1 MNMPTIDM
9 IIIIGKSR
17 NIGLLA
23 MSRPPTVTISAIM
36 PITATSITNGISR
49 IIRLPGIARGTS
61 GGGARLT
68 SPPGI
73 RGGATRRRR
82 TNPCV
87 LNLPSPEAA
96 GAGCWVLFVSSNP
109 IAQEADWFDLT
120 AVSSRSWSPTLEA
133 EPELSRLT
141 LVVGELNIDVGLPAH
156 VSIAQYIPDVI
167 DIANEQITANDAI
180 VEFDAADGQWTLA
193 PLGGEPIA
201 PHLSLGEAGVY
212 DGDLLMICAAGQP
225 VSPLL
230 FDDVDDTQRRRGRG
244 RHRAELVHGQRQ
256 RVGRLR
262 CHRGRRRHAGGRRWH
277 VGPPCPRCPRRC
289 WPSARWGCC
298 WPAWWRTGRAAAGTS
313 AWIAAVS
320 MPLVF
325 AGSLYVVPD
334 GSGATSLP
342 MAFALTA
349 FGALLVLLVSGSG
362 SGRVHRDHRGV
373 HFRWRQFHGNVAVAA
388 AHPIGG
394 ALCSRPS
401 AVIVVYLAP
410 RVTIG
415 LSKLPIP
422 RVPTA
427 GEPLD
432 DIETQGGTTVEG
444 VNAIGKQ
451 IIPTEEDLI
460 SRVRRAN
467 QHLTGIL
474 VAAALAALVGCYLAV
489 DVSNGFYWQ
498 GTVFAIMV
506 ATVLC
511 LRGRGH
517 HDLVQSATL
526 IGSGLTIAVAVI
538 LKTAVNVEGWQARA
552 VVVLLALMVLIL
564 ACGLVAPLR
573 EFSPVMRR
581 QVEILEYIAVGSLFP
596 LCFWIIRVYA
606 FFREMRL

>member
-1 MNMPTIDM
+1 M
-9 IIIIGKSR
+9 
-17 NIGLLA
+17 
-23 MSRPPTVTISAIM
+23 
-36 PITATSITNGISR
+36 
-49 IIRLPGIARGTS
+49 
-61 GGGARLT
+61 
-68 SPPGI
+68 
-73 RGGATRRRR
+73 
-82 TNPCV
+82 
-87 LNLPSPEAA
+87 
-96 GAGCWVLFVSSNP
+96 FVSSNP
-109 IAQEADWFDLT
+109 IAQEADWIVTLLEPD
-120 AVSSRSWSPTLEA
+120 LEA

-167 DIANEQITANDAI
+167 DIANEQITANEAI
-180 VEFDAADGQWTLA
+180 VEFAAADGQWTLA

-230 FDDVDDTQRRRGRG
+230 FDDVDDTQNPG
-244 RHRAELVHGQRQ
+244 
-256 RVGRLR
+256 
-262 CHRGRRRHAGGRRWH
+262 AGAGAVRSWFTDNAN
-277 VGPPCPRCPRRC
+277 VLAGFGVTAAAAVTLAGVL
-289 WPSARWGCC
+289 ARWAAQ
-298 WPAWWRTGRAAAGTS
+298 PAVPAAVLALGATGVLLACLVAHRPAATGTS
-313 AWIAAVS
+313 AWTAAVS

-325 AGSLYVVPD
+325 AGSLYLVPD

-342 MAFALTA
+342 MSFALTA

-362 SGRVHRDHRGV
+362 SAVYTAIIAACTFGGV
-373 HFRWRQFHGNVAVAA
+373 SSTAMLLWQP
-388 AHPIGG
+388 PIRTVG
-394 ALCSRPS
+394 ALLATT

-498 GTVFAIMV
+498 GTVFAMMV

-526 IGSGLTIAVAVI
+526 IGSGLTIAVTVV
-538 LKTAVNVEGWQARA
+538 LKTAVYVEGWQARA

-564 ACGLVAPLR
+564 TCGLVAPLR

>member
-1 MNMPTIDM
+1 M
-9 IIIIGKSR
+9 
-17 NIGLLA
+17 
-23 MSRPPTVTISAIM
+23 
-36 PITATSITNGISR
+36 
-49 IIRLPGIARGTS
+49 
-61 GGGARLT
+61 
-68 SPPGI
+68 
-73 RGGATRRRR
+73 
-82 TNPCV
+82 
-87 LNLPSPEAA
+87 
-96 GAGCWVLFVSSNP
+96 FVSSNP
-109 IAQEADWFDLT
+109 IAQEADWI
-120 AVSSRSWSPTLEA
+120 VTLLEPELEAEA

-167 DIANEQITANDAI
+167 DIANEQITNQDAI
-180 VEFDAADGQWTLA
+180 VEFDAADGRWTLA
-193 PLGGEPIA
+193 PLGGAPIE
-201 PHLSLGEAGVY
+201 PHLSLGEAGVH
-212 DGDLLMICAAGQP
+212 DGDLLMICAVGQP

-230 FDDVDDTQRRRGRG
+230 FDDVDDT
-244 RHRAELVHGQRQ
+244 
-256 RVGRLR
+256 
-262 CHRGRRRHAGGRRWH
+262 HA
-277 VGPPCPRCPRRC
+277 
-289 WPSARWGCC
+289 
-298 WPAWWRTGRAAAGTS
+298 AAAGTVRS
-313 AWIAAVS
+313 WLADKANALAGFGVTAAAAVTLAGVVARWTAQPAVPAAVLALGVTGMVLACLVAHRPAAAAAPAWITAVS
-320 MPLVF
+320 TPLVF
-325 AGSLYVVPD
+325 AGSLYLVPG

-349 FGALLVLLVSGSG
+349 FSALLVLLVSGSG
-362 SGRVHRDHRGV
+362 SAVYTAIIAACAFGGV
-373 HFRWRQFHGNVAVAA
+373 SSTAMLLWQAPIRAV
-388 AHPIGG
+388 G
-394 ALCSRPS
+394 ALLATV

-432 DIETQGGTTVEG
+432 DIETQGGPTVEG

-489 DVSNGFYWQ
+489 DVSDGFYWQ
-498 GTVFAIMV
+498 GTVFAVMV

-526 IGSGLTIAVAVI
+526 IGSGLTIAVAVV
-538 LKTAVNVEGWQARA
+538 LKTALNVEGWQARA

-573 EFSPVMRR
+573 EFSPVARR
-581 QVEILEYIAVGSLFP
+581 QVEILEYLAVGSLFP
-596 LCFWIIRVYA
+596 LCFWIVRVYA

>member
-1 MNMPTIDM
+1 MT
-9 IIIIGKSR
+9 
-17 NIGLLA
+17 LLE
-23 MSRPPTVTISAIM
+23 P
-36 PITATSITNGISR
+36 
-49 IIRLPGIARGTS
+49 
-61 GGGARLT
+61 
-68 SPPGI
+68 
-73 RGGATRRRR
+73 
-82 TNPCV
+82 
-87 LNLPSPEAA
+87 
-96 GAGCWVLFVSSNP
+96 
-109 IAQEADWFDLT
+109 D
-120 AVSSRSWSPTLEA
+120 LEA

-167 DIANEQITANDAI
+167 DIANEQITANEAI
-180 VEFDAADGQWTLA
+180 VEFAAADGQWTLA

-230 FDDVDDTQRRRGRG
+230 FDDVDDTQSPG
-244 RHRAELVHGQRQ
+244 
-256 RVGRLR
+256 
-262 CHRGRRRHAGGRRWH
+262 AGAVRSWFTDNANVLAGFG
-277 VGPPCPRCPRRC
+277 V
-289 WPSARWGCC
+289 
-298 WPAWWRTGRAAAGTS
+298 TAAAAVTLAGVLAHWAAQPAVPAAVLALGAMGVLLACLVAHRPAATGTS

-320 MPLVF
+320 TPLVF
-325 AGSLYVVPD
+325 AGSLYLVPD
-334 GSGATSLP
+334 GSGTTSLP
-342 MAFALTA
+342 MSFALTA
-349 FGALLVLLVSGSG
+349 FGALLVLLISGSG
-362 SGRVHRDHRGV
+362 SAVYTAIIAACTFGGV
-373 HFRWRQFHGNVAVAA
+373 SSTAMLLWQP
-388 AHPIGG
+388 PIRTVG
-394 ALCSRPS
+394 ALLATA

-474 VAAALAALVGCYLAV
+474 VAAAVAALVGCYLAA
-489 DVSNGFYWQ
+489 DISNGFYWQ
-498 GTVFAIMV
+498 GTVFAMMV

-526 IGSGLTIAVAVI
+526 IGSGLTIAVAVV
-538 LKTAVNVEGWQARA
+538 LKTAVNVEGWEARA

>member
-1 MNMPTIDM
+1 M
-9 IIIIGKSR
+9 
-17 NIGLLA
+17 
-23 MSRPPTVTISAIM
+23 
-36 PITATSITNGISR
+36 
-49 IIRLPGIARGTS
+49 
-61 GGGARLT
+61 
-68 SPPGI
+68 
-73 RGGATRRRR
+73 
-82 TNPCV
+82 
-87 LNLPSPEAA
+87 
-96 GAGCWVLFVSSNP
+96 FVSSNP
-109 IAQEADWFDLT
+109 IAQEADWI
-120 AVSSRSWSPTLEA
+120 VTLLEPELEAEA

-167 DIANEQITANDAI
+167 DIANEQITNQDAI
-180 VEFDAADGQWTLA
+180 VEFDAADGRWTLA
-193 PLGGEPIA
+193 PLGGAPIE
-201 PHLSLGEAGVY
+201 PHLSLGEAGVH
-212 DGDLLMICAAGQP
+212 DGDLLMICAVGQP

-230 FDDVDDTQRRRGRG
+230 FDDVDDT
-244 RHRAELVHGQRQ
+244 H
-256 RVGRLR
+256 
-262 CHRGRRRHAGGRRWH
+262 
-277 VGPPCPRCPRRC
+277 
-289 WPSARWGCC
+289 
-298 WPAWWRTGRAAAGTS
+298 AAAGGTVRS
-313 AWIAAVS
+313 WLADKANALAGFGVTAAAAVTLAGVVARWTAQPAVPAAVLTLGVTGMVLACLVAHRPAAATAPAWITAVS
-320 MPLVF
+320 TPLVF
-325 AGSLYVVPD
+325 AGSLYLVPG

-362 SGRVHRDHRGV
+362 SAVYTAIIAACAFGGV
-373 HFRWRQFHGNVAVAA
+373 SSTAMLLWQAPIRAV
-388 AHPIGG
+388 G
-394 ALCSRPS
+394 ALLATV

-432 DIETQGGTTVEG
+432 DIETQGGPTVEG

-489 DVSNGFYWQ
+489 DVSDGFYWQ
-498 GTVFAIMV
+498 GTVFAVMV

-526 IGSGLTIAVAVI
+526 IGSGLTIAVAVV
-538 LKTAVNVEGWQARA
+538 LKTALNVEGWQARA

-573 EFSPVMRR
+573 EFSPVARR
-581 QVEILEYIAVGSLFP
+581 QVEILEYLAVGSLFP
-596 LCFWIIRVYA
+596 LCFWIVRVYA

>member
-1 MNMPTIDM
+1 M
-9 IIIIGKSR
+9 
-17 NIGLLA
+17 
-23 MSRPPTVTISAIM
+23 
-36 PITATSITNGISR
+36 
-49 IIRLPGIARGTS
+49 
-61 GGGARLT
+61 
-68 SPPGI
+68 
-73 RGGATRRRR
+73 
-82 TNPCV
+82 
-87 LNLPSPEAA
+87 
-96 GAGCWVLFVSSNP
+96 SSNP
-109 IAQEADWFDLT
+109 IAQEADWI
-120 AVSSRSWSPTLEA
+120 VTLLEPELEAEA

-167 DIANEQITANDAI
+167 DIANEQITNQDAI
-180 VEFDAADGQWTLA
+180 VEFDAADGRWTLA
-193 PLGGEPIA
+193 PLGGAPIE
-201 PHLSLGEAGVY
+201 PHLSLGEAGVH
-212 DGDLLMICAAGQP
+212 DGDLLMICAVGQP

-230 FDDVDDTQRRRGRG
+230 FDDVDDT
-244 RHRAELVHGQRQ
+244 
-256 RVGRLR
+256 
-262 CHRGRRRHAGGRRWH
+262 HA
-277 VGPPCPRCPRRC
+277 
-289 WPSARWGCC
+289 
-298 WPAWWRTGRAAAGTS
+298 AAAGTVRS
-313 AWIAAVS
+313 WLADKANALAGFGVTAAAAVTLAGVVARWTAQPAVPAAVLALGVTGMVLACLVAHRPAAAAAPAWITAVS
-320 MPLVF
+320 TPLVF
-325 AGSLYVVPD
+325 AGSLYLVPG

-362 SGRVHRDHRGV
+362 SAVYTAIITACAFGGV
-373 HFRWRQFHGNVAVAA
+373 SSTAMLLWQAPIRAV
-388 AHPIGG
+388 G
-394 ALCSRPS
+394 ALLATV

-432 DIETQGGTTVEG
+432 DIETQGGPTVEG

-474 VAAALAALVGCYLAV
+474 VAAALAALAGCYLAV
-489 DVSNGFYWQ
+489 DVSDGFYWQ
-498 GTVFAIMV
+498 GTVFAVMV

-526 IGSGLTIAVAVI
+526 IGSGLTIAVAVV
-538 LKTAVNVEGWQARA
+538 LKTALNVEGWQARA

-573 EFSPVMRR
+573 EFSPVARR
-581 QVEILEYIAVGSLFP
+581 QVEILEYLAVGSLFP
-596 LCFWIIRVYA
+596 LCFWIVRVYA

>member
-1 MNMPTIDM
+1 M
-9 IIIIGKSR
+9 
-17 NIGLLA
+17 
-23 MSRPPTVTISAIM
+23 
-36 PITATSITNGISR
+36 
-49 IIRLPGIARGTS
+49 
-61 GGGARLT
+61 
-68 SPPGI
+68 
-73 RGGATRRRR
+73 
-82 TNPCV
+82 
-87 LNLPSPEAA
+87 
-96 GAGCWVLFVSSNP
+96 SSNP
-109 IAQEADWFDLT
+109 IAQEADWIVTLLEPD
-120 AVSSRSWSPTLEA
+120 LEA

-167 DIANEQITANDAI
+167 DIANEQITANEAI
-180 VEFDAADGQWTLA
+180 VEFAAADGQWTLA

-230 FDDVDDTQRRRGRG
+230 FDDVDDTQSPG
-244 RHRAELVHGQRQ
+244 
-256 RVGRLR
+256 
-262 CHRGRRRHAGGRRWH
+262 AGAVRSWFTDNANVLAGFG
-277 VGPPCPRCPRRC
+277 V
-289 WPSARWGCC
+289 
-298 WPAWWRTGRAAAGTS
+298 TAAAAVTLAGVLAHWAAQPAVPAAVLALGVMGVLLACLVAHRPAGTGTS

-320 MPLVF
+320 TPLVF
-325 AGSLYVVPD
+325 AGSLYLVPD

-342 MAFALTA
+342 MSFALTA

-362 SGRVHRDHRGV
+362 SAVYTAIIAACTFGGV
-373 HFRWRQFHGNVAVAA
+373 SSTAMLLWQP
-388 AHPIGG
+388 PIRTVG
-394 ALCSRPS
+394 ALLATA

-498 GTVFAIMV
+498 GTVFAMMV

-526 IGSGLTIAVAVI
+526 IGSGLTIAVAVV
-538 LKTAVNVEGWQARA
+538 LKTAVNVEGWEARA

-606 FFREMRL
+606 FFREMSL

>member
-1 MNMPTIDM
+1 M
-9 IIIIGKSR
+9 
-17 NIGLLA
+17 
-23 MSRPPTVTISAIM
+23 
-36 PITATSITNGISR
+36 
-49 IIRLPGIARGTS
+49 
-61 GGGARLT
+61 
-68 SPPGI
+68 
-73 RGGATRRRR
+73 
-82 TNPCV
+82 
-87 LNLPSPEAA
+87 
-96 GAGCWVLFVSSNP
+96 FVSSNP
-109 IAQEADWFDLT
+109 IAQEADWI
-120 AVSSRSWSPTLEA
+120 VTLLESELEPEA

-167 DIANEQITANDAI
+167 DIANEQITTQDAI
-180 VEFDAADGQWTLA
+180 VEFDAADGRWTLA
-193 PLGGEPIA
+193 PLGGTPIA
-201 PHLSLGEAGVY
+201 PHLSLAEAGVC
-212 DGDLLMICAAGQP
+212 DGDLLMICSVGQP

-230 FDDVDDTQRRRGRG
+230 FDDVDDT
-244 RHRAELVHGQRQ
+244 RADEGPGTVRSWLTGNA
-256 RVGRLR
+256 
-262 CHRGRRRHAGGRRWH
+262 HALAGFG
-277 VGPPCPRCPRRC
+277 V
-289 WPSARWGCC
+289 
-298 WPAWWRTGRAAAGTS
+298 TAAAAVTLAGVLPRW
-313 AWIAAVS
+313 AAQPAVPAAVLTLGAMGLLLACLVAHRPAATAATGWITAVS
-320 MPLVF
+320 TPLLF
-325 AGSLYVVPD
+325 AGSLYLVPG
-334 GSGATSLP
+334 GSGVTSLP

-349 FGALLVLLVSGSG
+349 FGALLVLLISGSG
-362 SGRVHRDHRGV
+362 SAVYTAIIATCVFGGV
-373 HFRWRQFHGNVAVAA
+373 SSTAMLLWQP
-388 AHPIGG
+388 PIRTVG
-394 ALCSRPS
+394 ALLATA

-432 DIETQGGTTVEG
+432 DIETQGGPTVEG

-451 IIPTEEDLI
+451 IIPTEENLI

-474 VAAALAALVGCYLAV
+474 VAAALAAPVGCYLAA
-489 DVSNGFYWQ
+489 DITNGFYWQ
-498 GTVFAIMV
+498 GTVFALMV

-526 IGSGLTIAVAVI
+526 IGSGLIIAVAVI
-538 LKTAVNVEGWQARA
+538 LKTALYVEGWQVRA

-573 EFSPVMRR
+573 EFSPVARR

>member
-1 MNMPTIDM
+1 M
-9 IIIIGKSR
+9 
-17 NIGLLA
+17 
-23 MSRPPTVTISAIM
+23 
-36 PITATSITNGISR
+36 
-49 IIRLPGIARGTS
+49 
-61 GGGARLT
+61 
-68 SPPGI
+68 
-73 RGGATRRRR
+73 
-82 TNPCV
+82 
-87 LNLPSPEAA
+87 
-96 GAGCWVLFVSSNP
+96 SSNP
-109 IAQEADWFDLT
+109 IAQEADWI
-120 AVSSRSWSPTLEA
+120 VTLLESELEAEA

-167 DIANEQITANDAI
+167 DIANEQISASDSVI
-180 VEFDAADGQWTLA
+180 EFDAADGHWTLA

-201 PHLSLGEAGVY
+201 PHLSLGEAGIY
-212 DGDLLMICAAGQP
+212 DGDLLMICAVGQP

-230 FDDVDDTQRRRGRG
+230 FDDVDDTQSP
-244 RHRAELVHGQRQ
+244 E
-256 RVGRLR
+256 
-262 CHRGRRRHAGGRRWH
+262 AGAGTVRSWFTDNAN
-277 VGPPCPRCPRRC
+277 VLAGF
-289 WPSARWGCC
+289 GV
-298 WPAWWRTGRAAAGTS
+298 TAAAAVTLAGVLAHWAAQPAVPAAVLALGATGVLLACLVAHRPAATGTS

-325 AGSLYVVPD
+325 AGSLYLVPD

-342 MAFALTA
+342 MSFALTA

-362 SGRVHRDHRGV
+362 SAVYTAIIAACTFGGV
-373 HFRWRQFHGNVAVAA
+373 SSTAMLLWQP
-388 AHPIGG
+388 PIRTVG
-394 ALCSRPS
+394 ALLATT

-498 GTVFAIMV
+498 GTVFAMMV

>member
-1 MNMPTIDM
+1 M
-9 IIIIGKSR
+9 
-17 NIGLLA
+17 
-23 MSRPPTVTISAIM
+23 
-36 PITATSITNGISR
+36 
-49 IIRLPGIARGTS
+49 
-61 GGGARLT
+61 
-68 SPPGI
+68 
-73 RGGATRRRR
+73 
-82 TNPCV
+82 
-87 LNLPSPEAA
+87 
-96 GAGCWVLFVSSNP
+96 FVSSNP
-109 IAQEADWFDLT
+109 IAQEADWIVTLLEPD
-120 AVSSRSWSPTLEA
+120 LEA

-180 VEFDAADGQWTLA
+180 VEFAAADGQWTLA

-230 FDDVDDTQRRRGRG
+230 FDDVDDTQSP
-244 RHRAELVHGQRQ
+244 E
-256 RVGRLR
+256 
-262 CHRGRRRHAGGRRWH
+262 AG
-277 VGPPCPRCPRRC
+277 
-289 WPSARWGCC
+289 ARTVRSWFTDNANVLAGFGV
-298 WPAWWRTGRAAAGTS
+298 TAAAAVTLAGVLAHWAAQPAVPAAVLALGAMGVLLACLVAHRPPATGTS

-325 AGSLYVVPD
+325 AGSLHLVPD

-342 MAFALTA
+342 MSFALTA

-362 SGRVHRDHRGV
+362 SAVYTAIIAACTFGGV
-373 HFRWRQFHGNVAVAA
+373 SSTAMLLWQP
-388 AHPIGG
+388 PIRTVG
-394 ALCSRPS
+394 ALLATA
-401 AVIVVYLAP
+401 AVMVVYLAP

-606 FFREMRL
+606 FFREMSL

>member
-1 MNMPTIDM
+1 M
-9 IIIIGKSR
+9 
-17 NIGLLA
+17 
-23 MSRPPTVTISAIM
+23 
-36 PITATSITNGISR
+36 
-49 IIRLPGIARGTS
+49 
-61 GGGARLT
+61 
-68 SPPGI
+68 
-73 RGGATRRRR
+73 
-82 TNPCV
+82 
-87 LNLPSPEAA
+87 
-96 GAGCWVLFVSSNP
+96 SSNP
-109 IAQEADWFDLT
+109 IAQEADWI
-120 AVSSRSWSPTLEA
+120 VTLLEPELEAEA

-167 DIANEQITANDAI
+167 DIANEQITNQDAI
-180 VEFDAADGQWTLA
+180 VEFDAADGRWTLA
-193 PLGGEPIA
+193 PLGGAPIE
-201 PHLSLGEAGVY
+201 PHLSLGEAGVH
-212 DGDLLMICAAGQP
+212 DGDLLMICAVGQP

-230 FDDVDDTQRRRGRG
+230 FDDVDDT
-244 RHRAELVHGQRQ
+244 
-256 RVGRLR
+256 
-262 CHRGRRRHAGGRRWH
+262 HA
-277 VGPPCPRCPRRC
+277 
-289 WPSARWGCC
+289 
-298 WPAWWRTGRAAAGTS
+298 AAAGTVRS
-313 AWIAAVS
+313 WLADKANALAGFGVTAAAAVTLAGVVARWTAQPAVPAAVLALGATGMVLACLVAHRPAAAAAPAWITAVS
-320 MPLVF
+320 TPLVF
-325 AGSLYVVPD
+325 AGSLYLVPG

-362 SGRVHRDHRGV
+362 SAVYTAIITACAFGGV
-373 HFRWRQFHGNVAVAA
+373 SSTAMLLWQAPIRAV
-388 AHPIGG
+388 G
-394 ALCSRPS
+394 ALLATV

-432 DIETQGGTTVEG
+432 DIETQGGPTVEG

-474 VAAALAALVGCYLAV
+474 VAAALAALAGCYLAV
-489 DVSNGFYWQ
+489 DVSDGFYWQ
-498 GTVFAIMV
+498 GTVFAVMV

-526 IGSGLTIAVAVI
+526 IGSGLTIAVAVV
-538 LKTAVNVEGWQARA
+538 LKTALNVEGWQARA

-573 EFSPVMRR
+573 EFSPVARR
-581 QVEILEYIAVGSLFP
+581 QVEILEYLAVGSLFP
-596 LCFWIIRVYA
+596 LCFWIVRVYA

>member
-1 MNMPTIDM
+1 M
-9 IIIIGKSR
+9 
-17 NIGLLA
+17 
-23 MSRPPTVTISAIM
+23 
-36 PITATSITNGISR
+36 
-49 IIRLPGIARGTS
+49 
-61 GGGARLT
+61 
-68 SPPGI
+68 
-73 RGGATRRRR
+73 
-82 TNPCV
+82 
-87 LNLPSPEAA
+87 
-96 GAGCWVLFVSSNP
+96 FVSSNP
-109 IAQEADWFDLT
+109 IAQEADWI
-120 AVSSRSWSPTLEA
+120 VTLLESELEPEA

-167 DIANEQITANDAI
+167 EIANEQITTQDAI
-180 VEFDAADGQWTLA
+180 VEFDAADGRWTLA
-193 PLGGEPIA
+193 PLGGAPIA
-201 PHLSLGEAGVY
+201 PHLSLAEAGIY

-230 FDDVDDTQRRRGRG
+230 FDDVDDTHTTETGTVRSWLTDNA
-244 RHRAELVHGQRQ
+244 RAL
-256 RVGRLR
+256 
-262 CHRGRRRHAGGRRWH
+262 
-277 VGPPCPRCPRRC
+277 
-289 WPSARWGCC
+289 
-298 WPAWWRTGRAAAGTS
+298 TGFGVTAAAAVTLAGVLAHWAEQPAVPASVLVLGTLGLLLACLAAHRPAAAAAS
-313 AWIAAVS
+313 GWITAVS
-320 MPLVF
+320 TPLVF
-325 AGSLYVVPD
+325 GGALYLVPG
-334 GSGATSLP
+334 GSGVTSLP
-342 MAFALTA
+342 MAFAVTA

-362 SGRVHRDHRGV
+362 SAVYTAIIAMCVFGGV
-373 HFRWRQFHGNVAVAA
+373 SSTAMLLWQP
-388 AHPIGG
+388 PIRTVG
-394 ALCSRPS
+394 ALLATV

-432 DIETQGGTTVEG
+432 DIETQGGPTVEG

-474 VAAALAALVGCYLAV
+474 VAAALAAPIGCYLAV
-489 DVSNGFYWQ
+489 DVTNGFYWQ
-498 GTVFAIMV
+498 ATVFAFMV

-526 IGSGLTIAVAVI
+526 IGSGLVIAVAVV
-538 LKTAVNVEGWQARA
+538 LKTALYVEGWQVRA

-573 EFSPVMRR
+573 EFSPVARR

-606 FFREMRL
+606 FFRELRI

>member
-1 MNMPTIDM
+1 M
-9 IIIIGKSR
+9 
-17 NIGLLA
+17 
-23 MSRPPTVTISAIM
+23 
-36 PITATSITNGISR
+36 
-49 IIRLPGIARGTS
+49 
-61 GGGARLT
+61 
-68 SPPGI
+68 
-73 RGGATRRRR
+73 
-82 TNPCV
+82 
-87 LNLPSPEAA
+87 
-96 GAGCWVLFVSSNP
+96 FVSSNP
-109 IAQEADWFDLT
+109 IAQEADWIVTLLEPD
-120 AVSSRSWSPTLEA
+120 LEA

-167 DIANEQITANDAI
+167 DIANEQITANEAI
-180 VEFDAADGQWTLA
+180 VEFAAADGQWTLA

-230 FDDVDDTQRRRGRG
+230 FDDVDDTQSPG
-244 RHRAELVHGQRQ
+244 
-256 RVGRLR
+256 
-262 CHRGRRRHAGGRRWH
+262 AGAVRSWFTDNATVLAGFG
-277 VGPPCPRCPRRC
+277 V
-289 WPSARWGCC
+289 
-298 WPAWWRTGRAAAGTS
+298 TAAAAVTLAGVLAHWAAQPAVPAAVLALGVMGVLLACLVAHRPAATGTS

-325 AGSLYVVPD
+325 AGSLYLVPD
-334 GSGATSLP
+334 GSGTTSLP
-342 MAFALTA
+342 MSFALTA

-362 SGRVHRDHRGV
+362 SAVYTAIIAACTFGGV
-373 HFRWRQFHGNVAVAA
+373 SSTAMLLWQP
-388 AHPIGG
+388 PIRTVG
-394 ALCSRPS
+394 ALLATA

-489 DVSNGFYWQ
+489 DVSTGFYWQ
-498 GTVFAIMV
+498 GTVFAMMV

-526 IGSGLTIAVAVI
+526 IGSGLTIAVAVV
-538 LKTAVNVEGWQARA
+538 LKTAVNVEGWEARA

-606 FFREMRL
+606 FFREMSL

>member
-1 MNMPTIDM
+1 MT
-9 IIIIGKSR
+9 
-17 NIGLLA
+17 LLE
-23 MSRPPTVTISAIM
+23 
-36 PITATSITNGISR
+36 
-49 IIRLPGIARGTS
+49 
-61 GGGARLT
+61 
-68 SPPGI
+68 
-73 RGGATRRRR
+73 
-82 TNPCV
+82 
-87 LNLPSPEAA
+87 PE
-96 GAGCWVLFVSSNP
+96 L
-109 IAQEADWFDLT
+109 EA
-120 AVSSRSWSPTLEA
+120 EA

-167 DIANEQITANDAI
+167 DIANEQITNQDAI
-180 VEFDAADGQWTLA
+180 VEFEAADGRWTLA
-193 PLGGEPIA
+193 PLGGAPIE
-201 PHLSLGEAGVY
+201 PHLSLGEAGVH
-212 DGDLLMICAAGQP
+212 DGDLLMICAVGQP

-230 FDDVDDTQRRRGRG
+230 FDDVDDT
-244 RHRAELVHGQRQ
+244 
-256 RVGRLR
+256 
-262 CHRGRRRHAGGRRWH
+262 HA
-277 VGPPCPRCPRRC
+277 
-289 WPSARWGCC
+289 
-298 WPAWWRTGRAAAGTS
+298 AAAGTVRS
-313 AWIAAVS
+313 WLADRANALAGFGVTAAAAVTLAGVVARWTAQPAVPAAVLALGVTGMVLACLVAHRPAAAAAPAWITAVS
-320 MPLVF
+320 TPLVF
-325 AGSLYVVPD
+325 AGSLYLVPG

-362 SGRVHRDHRGV
+362 SAVYTAIITACAFGGV
-373 HFRWRQFHGNVAVAA
+373 SSTAMLLWQAPIRAV
-388 AHPIGG
+388 G
-394 ALCSRPS
+394 ALLATV

-432 DIETQGGTTVEG
+432 DIETQGGPTVEG

-489 DVSNGFYWQ
+489 DVSDGFYWQ
-498 GTVFAIMV
+498 GTVFAVMV

-526 IGSGLTIAVAVI
+526 IGSGLTIAVAVV
-538 LKTAVNVEGWQARA
+538 LKTALNVEGWQARA
-552 VVVLLALMVLIL
+552 VVVLLALMALIL

-573 EFSPVMRR
+573 EFSPVARR
-581 QVEILEYIAVGSLFP
+581 QVEILEYLAVGSLFP
-596 LCFWIIRVYA
+596 LCFWIVRVYA

>member
-1 MNMPTIDM
+1 M
-9 IIIIGKSR
+9 
-17 NIGLLA
+17 
-23 MSRPPTVTISAIM
+23 
-36 PITATSITNGISR
+36 
-49 IIRLPGIARGTS
+49 
-61 GGGARLT
+61 
-68 SPPGI
+68 
-73 RGGATRRRR
+73 
-82 TNPCV
+82 
-87 LNLPSPEAA
+87 
-96 GAGCWVLFVSSNP
+96 SSNP
-109 IAQEADWFDLT
+109 IAQEADWIVTLLEPD
-120 AVSSRSWSPTLEA
+120 LEA

-167 DIANEQITANDAI
+167 DIANEQITANEAI
-180 VEFDAADGQWTLA
+180 VEFAAADGQWTLA

-230 FDDVDDTQRRRGRG
+230 FDDVDDTQSP
-244 RHRAELVHGQRQ
+244 E
-256 RVGRLR
+256 
-262 CHRGRRRHAGGRRWH
+262 AGAGAVRSWFTDNAN
-277 VGPPCPRCPRRC
+277 VLAGF
-289 WPSARWGCC
+289 GV
-298 WPAWWRTGRAAAGTS
+298 TAAAAVTLAGVLAHWAAQPAVPAAVLALGAMGVLLACLVAHRPAATGTS
-313 AWIAAVS
+313 AWITAVS
-320 MPLVF
+320 TPLVF
-325 AGSLYVVPD
+325 AGSLYLVPD

-342 MAFALTA
+342 MSFALTA

-362 SGRVHRDHRGV
+362 SAVYTAIIAACTFGGV
-373 HFRWRQFHGNVAVAA
+373 SSTAMLLWQP
-388 AHPIGG
+388 PIRTVG
-394 ALCSRPS
+394 ALLATA

-498 GTVFAIMV
+498 GTVFAMMV

-526 IGSGLTIAVAVI
+526 IGSGLTIAVAVV
-538 LKTAVNVEGWQARA
+538 LKTAVNVEGWEARA

-606 FFREMRL
+606 FFREMSL

>member
-1 MNMPTIDM
+1 M
-9 IIIIGKSR
+9 
-17 NIGLLA
+17 
-23 MSRPPTVTISAIM
+23 
-36 PITATSITNGISR
+36 
-49 IIRLPGIARGTS
+49 
-61 GGGARLT
+61 
-68 SPPGI
+68 
-73 RGGATRRRR
+73 
-82 TNPCV
+82 
-87 LNLPSPEAA
+87 
-96 GAGCWVLFVSSNP
+96 FVSSNP
-109 IAQEADWFDLT
+109 IAQEADWIVTLLEPD
-120 AVSSRSWSPTLEA
+120 LEA

-167 DIANEQITANDAI
+167 DIANEQITANEAI
-180 VEFDAADGQWTLA
+180 VEFAAADGQWTLA

-230 FDDVDDTQRRRGRG
+230 FDDVDDTQSP
-244 RHRAELVHGQRQ
+244 RAG
-256 RVGRLR
+256 
-262 CHRGRRRHAGGRRWH
+262 AGAVRSWFTDNASVLAGFG
-277 VGPPCPRCPRRC
+277 V
-289 WPSARWGCC
+289 
-298 WPAWWRTGRAAAGTS
+298 TAAAAVTLAGVLAHWAAQPAVPAAVLTLGAMGVLLACLVAHRPAATGTS
-313 AWIAAVS
+313 AWITAVS

-325 AGSLYVVPD
+325 AGSLYLVPD

-342 MAFALTA
+342 MSFALTA

-362 SGRVHRDHRGV
+362 SAVYTAIIAACTFGGV
-373 HFRWRQFHGNVAVAA
+373 SSTAMLLWQP
-388 AHPIGG
+388 PIRTVG
-394 ALCSRPS
+394 ALLATA

-498 GTVFAIMV
+498 GTVFAMMV

-526 IGSGLTIAVAVI
+526 IGSGLTIAVTVV
-538 LKTAVNVEGWQARA
+538 LKTAVYVEGWQARA

-581 QVEILEYIAVGSLFP
+581 QVEILEYIAVGSIFP

>member
-1 MNMPTIDM
+1 MT
-9 IIIIGKSR
+9 
-17 NIGLLA
+17 LLE
-23 MSRPPTVTISAIM
+23 
-36 PITATSITNGISR
+36 
-49 IIRLPGIARGTS
+49 
-61 GGGARLT
+61 
-68 SPPGI
+68 
-73 RGGATRRRR
+73 
-82 TNPCV
+82 
-87 LNLPSPEAA
+87 PE
-96 GAGCWVLFVSSNP
+96 L
-109 IAQEADWFDLT
+109 EA
-120 AVSSRSWSPTLEA
+120 EA

-167 DIANEQITANDAI
+167 DIANEQITTQDAI
-180 VEFDAADGQWTLA
+180 VEFDAADGRWTLA

-201 PHLSLGEAGVY
+201 PHLSLGEAGVH
-212 DGDLLMICAAGQP
+212 DGDLLMICAVGQP

-230 FDDVDDTQRRRGRG
+230 FDDVDDT
-244 RHRAELVHGQRQ
+244 
-256 RVGRLR
+256 
-262 CHRGRRRHAGGRRWH
+262 HA
-277 VGPPCPRCPRRC
+277 
-289 WPSARWGCC
+289 
-298 WPAWWRTGRAAAGTS
+298 AAAGTVRSWLTDNAS
-313 AWIAAVS
+313 ALAGFGVTAAAAVALAGVMARWAAQPAVPAAVLALGVMGMVLACLVAHRPVAAAAPGWIAAVS
-320 MPLVF
+320 TPLVF
-325 AGSLYVVPD
+325 AGSLYLVP
-334 GSGATSLP
+334 GGAGATSLP

-362 SGRVHRDHRGV
+362 SAVYTAIIAACAFGGV
-373 HFRWRQFHGNVAVAA
+373 SSTAMLLWQSPIRAV
-388 AHPIGG
+388 G
-394 ALCSRPS
+394 ALLATV

-432 DIETQGGTTVEG
+432 DIETQGGPTVEG

-489 DVSNGFYWQ
+489 DVSDGFYWQ
-498 GTVFAIMV
+498 GTVFAVMV

-526 IGSGLTIAVAVI
+526 IGSGLTIAVAVV
-538 LKTAVNVEGWQARA
+538 LKTALNVEGWQVRA
-552 VVVLLALMVLIL
+552 VIVLLALMVLIL

-573 EFSPVMRR
+573 EFSPVARR

-596 LCFWIIRVYA
+596 LCFWIVRVYA
-606 FFREMRL
+606 FFRELRL

>member
-1 MNMPTIDM
+1 M
-9 IIIIGKSR
+9 
-17 NIGLLA
+17 
-23 MSRPPTVTISAIM
+23 
-36 PITATSITNGISR
+36 
-49 IIRLPGIARGTS
+49 
-61 GGGARLT
+61 
-68 SPPGI
+68 
-73 RGGATRRRR
+73 
-82 TNPCV
+82 
-87 LNLPSPEAA
+87 
-96 GAGCWVLFVSSNP
+96 FVSSNP
-109 IAQEADWFDLT
+109 IAQEADWI
-120 AVSSRSWSPTLEA
+120 VTLLEPELEAEA

-167 DIANEQITANDAI
+167 DIANEQITTQDAI
-180 VEFDAADGQWTLA
+180 VEFDAADGRWTLA
-193 PLGGEPIA
+193 PLGGAPIA
-201 PHLSLGEAGVY
+201 PHLSLGEAGVH
-212 DGDLLMICAAGQP
+212 DGDLLMICAVGQP

-230 FDDVDDTQRRRGRG
+230 FDDVDDT
-244 RHRAELVHGQRQ
+244 
-256 RVGRLR
+256 
-262 CHRGRRRHAGGRRWH
+262 HATEAGTVRSWLTDKANALAGFG
-277 VGPPCPRCPRRC
+277 V
-289 WPSARWGCC
+289 
-298 WPAWWRTGRAAAGTS
+298 TAAAAVTLASVVAPRPAPAAAPG
-313 AWIAAVS
+313 WITAVS
-320 MPLVF
+320 TPLVF
-325 AGSLYVVPD
+325 AGSLYLVPG

-349 FGALLVLLVSGSG
+349 FGALLVLLVSGTG
-362 SGRVHRDHRGV
+362 SAVYTAIIAACAFGGV
-373 HFRWRQFHGNVAVAA
+373 SSTAMLLWHAPIRAV
-388 AHPIGG
+388 G
-394 ALCSRPS
+394 ALLATV

-432 DIETQGGTTVEG
+432 DIETQGGPTVEG

-460 SRVRRAN
+460 RRVRRAN

-489 DVSNGFYWQ
+489 DVSDGFYWQ
-498 GTVFAIMV
+498 GTVFAVMV

-526 IGSGLTIAVAVI
+526 IGSGLTIAVAVV
-538 LKTAVNVEGWQARA
+538 LKTALNVEGWQTRA
-552 VVVLLALMVLIL
+552 VVVLLVLMVLIL

-573 EFSPVMRR
+573 EFSPVARR

-596 LCFWIIRVYA
+596 LCFWIVRVYA

>member
-1 MNMPTIDM
+1 MT
-9 IIIIGKSR
+9 
-17 NIGLLA
+17 LLE
-23 MSRPPTVTISAIM
+23 
-36 PITATSITNGISR
+36 
-49 IIRLPGIARGTS
+49 
-61 GGGARLT
+61 
-68 SPPGI
+68 
-73 RGGATRRRR
+73 
-82 TNPCV
+82 
-87 LNLPSPEAA
+87 PE
-96 GAGCWVLFVSSNP
+96 L
-109 IAQEADWFDLT
+109 EA
-120 AVSSRSWSPTLEA
+120 EA

-167 DIANEQITANDAI
+167 DIANEQITNQDAI
-180 VEFDAADGQWTLA
+180 VEFDAADGRWTLA
-193 PLGGEPIA
+193 PLGGAPIE
-201 PHLSLGEAGVY
+201 PHLSLGEAGVH
-212 DGDLLMICAAGQP
+212 DGDLLMICAVGQP

-230 FDDVDDTQRRRGRG
+230 FDDVDDT
-244 RHRAELVHGQRQ
+244 
-256 RVGRLR
+256 
-262 CHRGRRRHAGGRRWH
+262 HA
-277 VGPPCPRCPRRC
+277 
-289 WPSARWGCC
+289 
-298 WPAWWRTGRAAAGTS
+298 AAAGTVRS
-313 AWIAAVS
+313 WLADKANALAGFGVTAAAAVTMAGVVARWTAQPAVPAAVLALGVTGMVLACLVAHRPAAAAAPAWITAVS
-320 MPLVF
+320 TPLVF
-325 AGSLYVVPD
+325 AGSLYLVPG

-362 SGRVHRDHRGV
+362 SAVYTAIITACAFGGV
-373 HFRWRQFHGNVAVAA
+373 SSTAMLLWQAPIRAV
-388 AHPIGG
+388 G
-394 ALCSRPS
+394 ALLATV

-432 DIETQGGTTVEG
+432 DIETQGGPTVEG

-489 DVSNGFYWQ
+489 DVSDGFYWQ
-498 GTVFAIMV
+498 GTVFAVMV

-526 IGSGLTIAVAVI
+526 IGSGLTIAVAVV
-538 LKTAVNVEGWQARA
+538 LKTALNVEGWQARA

-573 EFSPVMRR
+573 EFSPVARR

-596 LCFWIIRVYA
+596 LCFWIVRVYA

>member
-1 MNMPTIDM
+1 M
-9 IIIIGKSR
+9 
-17 NIGLLA
+17 
-23 MSRPPTVTISAIM
+23 
-36 PITATSITNGISR
+36 
-49 IIRLPGIARGTS
+49 
-61 GGGARLT
+61 
-68 SPPGI
+68 
-73 RGGATRRRR
+73 
-82 TNPCV
+82 
-87 LNLPSPEAA
+87 
-96 GAGCWVLFVSSNP
+96 SSNP
-109 IAQEADWFDLT
+109 IAQEADWI
-120 AVSSRSWSPTLEA
+120 VTLLEPELEAEA

-167 DIANEQITANDAI
+167 DIANEQITNQDAI
-180 VEFDAADGQWTLA
+180 VEFDAADGRWTLA
-193 PLGGEPIA
+193 PLGGAPIE
-201 PHLSLGEAGVY
+201 PHLSLGEAGVH
-212 DGDLLMICAAGQP
+212 DGDLLMICAVGQP

-230 FDDVDDTQRRRGRG
+230 FDDVDDT
-244 RHRAELVHGQRQ
+244 
-256 RVGRLR
+256 
-262 CHRGRRRHAGGRRWH
+262 HA
-277 VGPPCPRCPRRC
+277 
-289 WPSARWGCC
+289 
-298 WPAWWRTGRAAAGTS
+298 AAAGTVRS
-313 AWIAAVS
+313 WLADKANALAGFGVTAAAAVTLAGVVARWTAQPAVPAAVLALGVTGMVLACLVAHRPAAAAAPAWITAVS
-320 MPLVF
+320 TPLVF
-325 AGSLYVVPD
+325 AGSLYLVPG

-362 SGRVHRDHRGV
+362 SAVYTAIITACAFGGV
-373 HFRWRQFHGNVAVAA
+373 SSTAMLLWQAPIRAV
-388 AHPIGG
+388 G
-394 ALCSRPS
+394 ALLATV

-432 DIETQGGTTVEG
+432 DIETQGGPTVEG

-489 DVSNGFYWQ
+489 DVSDGFYWQ
-498 GTVFAIMV
+498 GTVFAVMV

-526 IGSGLTIAVAVI
+526 IGSGLTIAVAVV
-538 LKTAVNVEGWQARA
+538 LKTALNVEGWQARA
-552 VVVLLALMVLIL
+552 VVVLLALMALIL

-573 EFSPVMRR
+573 EFSPVARR

-596 LCFWIIRVYA
+596 LCFWIVRVYA

>member
-1 MNMPTIDM
+1 M
-9 IIIIGKSR
+9 
-17 NIGLLA
+17 
-23 MSRPPTVTISAIM
+23 
-36 PITATSITNGISR
+36 
-49 IIRLPGIARGTS
+49 
-61 GGGARLT
+61 
-68 SPPGI
+68 
-73 RGGATRRRR
+73 
-82 TNPCV
+82 
-87 LNLPSPEAA
+87 
-96 GAGCWVLFVSSNP
+96 SSNP
-109 IAQEADWFDLT
+109 IAQEADWIVTLLEPD
-120 AVSSRSWSPTLEA
+120 LEA

-167 DIANEQITANDAI
+167 DIANEQITANEAT
-180 VEFDAADGQWTLA
+180 VEFAAADGQWTLA

-230 FDDVDDTQRRRGRG
+230 FDDVDDTQNPG
-244 RHRAELVHGQRQ
+244 
-256 RVGRLR
+256 
-262 CHRGRRRHAGGRRWH
+262 AGAGAVRSWFTDNAN
-277 VGPPCPRCPRRC
+277 VLAGFGVTAAAAVTLAGVL
-289 WPSARWGCC
+289 ARWAVQ
-298 WPAWWRTGRAAAGTS
+298 PAVPAAVLALGATGVLLACLVAHRPAATGTS
-313 AWIAAVS
+313 AWTAAVS

-325 AGSLYVVPD
+325 AGSLYLVPD

-342 MAFALTA
+342 MSFALTA

-362 SGRVHRDHRGV
+362 SAVYTAIIAACTFGGV
-373 HFRWRQFHGNVAVAA
+373 SSTAMLLWQP
-388 AHPIGG
+388 PIRTVG
-394 ALCSRPS
+394 ALLATT

-498 GTVFAIMV
+498 GTVFAMMV

-526 IGSGLTIAVAVI
+526 IGSGLTIAVTVV
-538 LKTAVNVEGWQARA
+538 LKTAVYVEGWQARA

-564 ACGLVAPLR
+564 TCGLVAPLR

>member
-1 MNMPTIDM
+1 M
-9 IIIIGKSR
+9 
-17 NIGLLA
+17 
-23 MSRPPTVTISAIM
+23 
-36 PITATSITNGISR
+36 
-49 IIRLPGIARGTS
+49 
-61 GGGARLT
+61 
-68 SPPGI
+68 
-73 RGGATRRRR
+73 
-82 TNPCV
+82 
-87 LNLPSPEAA
+87 
-96 GAGCWVLFVSSNP
+96 FVSSNP
-109 IAQEADWFDLT
+109 IAQEADWI
-120 AVSSRSWSPTLEA
+120 VTLLEPELEAEA

-167 DIANEQITANDAI
+167 DIANEQITNQDAI
-180 VEFDAADGQWTLA
+180 VEFDAADGRWTLA
-193 PLGGEPIA
+193 PLGGAPIE
-201 PHLSLGEAGVY
+201 PHLSLGEAGVH
-212 DGDLLMICAAGQP
+212 DGDLLMICAVGQP

-230 FDDVDDTQRRRGRG
+230 FDDVDDT
-244 RHRAELVHGQRQ
+244 
-256 RVGRLR
+256 
-262 CHRGRRRHAGGRRWH
+262 HA
-277 VGPPCPRCPRRC
+277 
-289 WPSARWGCC
+289 
-298 WPAWWRTGRAAAGTS
+298 AAAGTVRS
-313 AWIAAVS
+313 WLADKANALAGFGFTAAAAVTLACVVARWTAQPAVPAAVLALGVTGMVLACLVAHRPAAAAAPAWITAVS
-320 MPLVF
+320 TPLVF
-325 AGSLYVVPD
+325 AGSLYLVPG

-362 SGRVHRDHRGV
+362 SAVYTAIITACAFGGV
-373 HFRWRQFHGNVAVAA
+373 SSTAMLLWQAPIRAV
-388 AHPIGG
+388 G
-394 ALCSRPS
+394 ALLATV

-432 DIETQGGTTVEG
+432 DIETQGGPTVEG

-489 DVSNGFYWQ
+489 DVSDGFYWQ
-498 GTVFAIMV
+498 GTVFAVMV

-526 IGSGLTIAVAVI
+526 IGSGLTIAVAVV
-538 LKTAVNVEGWQARA
+538 LKTALNVEGWQARA

-573 EFSPVMRR
+573 EFSPVARR

-596 LCFWIIRVYA
+596 LCFWIVRVYA